1 MSTDAL
7 INVMTAAVVISSIA
21 LAAQAVMIF
30 GIFKAIRMVRDQ
42 LNQFLPKAET
52 FLTDTKRTMEE
63 SRRQVQEVSQKA
75 NSVLDLT
82 QKQLVRVD
90 EVLGEAAERAKVQL
104 ERVELVLDDTISR
117 VHDTVVTLNNT
128 ILRPMRELNGMASGL
143 KAAFQFLLRGG
154 RPTVAQAT
162 ADEEM
167 FI

>member
-7 INVMTAAVVISSIA
+7 IKVMTAAVVLSAVA
-21 LAAQAVMIF
+21 LVAQACLIF
-30 GIFKAIRMVRDQ
+30 GIFKAMKAVRDQ
-42 LNQFLPKAET
+42 LNEFLPKAES
-52 FLTDTKRTMEE
+52 FLAHTERTLEE
-63 SRRQVQEVSQKA
+63 SRLQVQEVSLKA
-75 NSVLDLT
+75 NTVLDLT
-82 QKQLVRVD
+82 KKQLERVD
-90 EVLGEAAERAKVQL
+90 EVLGEAANRAKVQL

-128 ILRPMRELNGMASGL
+128 ILRPMRELNGLASGL
-143 KAAFQFLLRGG
+143 KAALQFLLRGG